1 MKISRIIFAV
11 TLLVCAFSASAE
23 DGVAR
28 AIFTTGIES
37 KEPVDELGQLT
48 TDHSRIYFFTEIRG
62 MEGHT
67 VVHRWEQ
74 GGEVRAEV
82 SFAVAGNRWRVWSSK
97 NLHSSWLGEW
107 TVSVVDE
114 GGNVLAQESF
124 AYVPAE
130 PVVPEDGAP
139 MAPTAPEIESQ

>member
-1 MKISRIIFAV
+1 MKIFRIILAA
-11 TLLVCAFSASAE
+11 TLLVVFNPVSAE

-28 AIFTTGIES
+28 AIFTSGIEN

-48 TDHSRIYFFTEIRG
+48 ADSSKIYFFTEIRG

-67 VVHRWEQ
+67 ISHRWEQ

-82 SFAVAGNRWRVWSSK
+82 SFEVGGNRWRVWSSK
-97 NLHSSWLGEW
+97 NLMASWLGEW
-107 TVSVVDE
+107 TVSVLDI

-124 AYVPAE
+124 AYVPA
-130 PVVPEDGAP
+130 GASE
-139 MAPTAPEIESQ
+139 AQ